1 VELKNVRLEI
11 IAPAGRGGAAILW
24 ACGAALKHHLPYA
37 KLFAMAV
44 GCAVLG
50 AFIGALP
57 GFDPLFTHSPLMIH
71 AHQVGMAWMG
81 IILSIGM
88 GFRMRDLRAERYQHE
103 VASRHKTDFLANMS
117 HELRTPLNA
126 IIGFSEVMTT
136 GMAGPMT
143 DKQKE
148 FAADIRDSGRHLLG
162 LINDILDLSK
172 VEAGRMELDVAR
184 FNLRTAMDNSV
195 NLVHG
200 RADRQGIRLEQEI
213 APEVGDYDG
222 DERKFKQI
230 MLNLLTNAVKFTP
243 EGGTVTVAA
252 RRTERNYIFSVKD
265 TGQGI
270 APEDHEKV
278 FEEFRQVSKDFVRK
292 AEGTG
297 LGLALT
303 RRLVELHHGVIHL
316 ESELGKGST
325 FTFNLP
331 IEAEAL

>member
-1 VELKNVRLEI
+1 
-11 IAPAGRGGAAILW
+11 
-24 ACGAALKHHLPYA
+24 
-37 KLFAMAV
+37 
-44 GCAVLG
+44 
-50 AFIGALP
+50 
-57 GFDPLFTHSPLMIH
+57 
-71 AHQVGMAWMG
+71 
-81 IILSIGM
+81 
-88 GFRMRDLRAERYQHE
+88 
-103 VASRHKTDFLANMS
+103 
-117 HELRTPLNA
+117 
-126 IIGFSEVMTT
+126 
-136 GMAGPMT
+136 
-143 DKQKE
+143 
-148 FAADIRDSGRHLLG
+148 
-162 LINDILDLSK
+162 
-172 VEAGRMELDVAR
+172 
-184 FNLRTAMDNSV
+184 
-195 NLVHG
+195 
-200 RADRQGIRLEQEI
+200 
-213 APEVGDYDG
+213 
-222 DERKFKQI
+222 
-230 MLNLLTNAVKFTP
+230 VKFTP